1 MSTDNNI
8 KNFTAADIEK
18 YHKGL
23 LSAKERH
30 DLEKAA
36 LDDPFLADALEGYAV
51 AGENASA
58 DILELQKRL
67 AEKMETGKVVAM
79 KTGGKT
85 SFPWL
90 RAVALLVIVAG
101 AGLLAQ
107 QLFFTNQSKNNI
119 AEAKKPGETKI
130 NDTTNA
136 VAITA
141 GVDTVRI
148 KPGYFDNGLNQTDR
162 SSAITPKVTPD
173 GSISKEASG
182 GNKVTTTEVVANNF
196 TQPVTTA
203 PLKIEDKKPTQ
214 YYNWK
219 AADADKKEIA
229 REEVK
234 NKPDTTNKQFFAK
247 ERDGVKDQPTQQGYT
262 IVQPGNDAQKNRS
275 VAANRKFAEDQNS
288 RGFTNTFRGRVTDAN
303 NVGLPFARV
312 YNPTDNNAGTYTD
325 VAGNF
330 NLTYPD
336 SVLTV
341 QVKSV
346 GFENTNV
353 QLRNSVANN
362 QVVLQDDRSL
372 AAQTMPTPRKIN
384 AEERSKTANV
394 KLEEPEPADG
404 WDNYDT
410 YITNNLNPPDEIR
423 TRKDSGGEVE
433 ISFEVDKNGNPV
445 NIKVEKSLCS
455 KCDQEAIRLI
465 KQGPKWK
472 RNAKKGRTTVTVP
485 FNNSL

>member
-1 MSTDNNI
+1 MLWKVMLLPVKMYQQI
-8 KNFTAADIEK
+8 DII
-18 YHKGL
+18 
-23 LSAKERH
+23 
-30 DLEKAA
+30 D
-36 LDDPFLADALEGYAV
+36 
-51 AGENASA
+51 
-58 DILELQKRL
+58 LQKRL
-67 AEKMETGKVVAM
+67 AGKVETGKVIAM

-90 RAVALLVIVAG
+90 RAAALIVIIAG

-119 AEAKKPGETKI
+119 VQAESKKPGETKA
-130 NDTTNA
+130 NDTTNI

-141 GVDTVRI
+141 GVDTV
-148 KPGYFDNGLNQTDR
+148 KTKSGSFDNALKQTDR
-162 SSAITPKVTPD
+162 SSVFTPVDKTPD
-173 GSISKEASG
+173 GTISKQASG
-182 GNKVTTTEVVANNF
+182 ENKVPTTEVVVTNNF
-196 TQPVTTA
+196 TQPVATA
-203 PLKIEDKKPTQ
+203 PVKNEDEKADQLKKVT
-214 YYNWK
+214 
-219 AADADKKEIA
+219 AANADKKELA
-229 REEVK
+229 REEIKSKLDTLYKQDLTKDGDGIRDKVY
-234 NKPDTTNKQFFAK
+234 KPAF
-247 ERDGVKDQPTQQGYT
+247 G
-262 IVQPGNDAQKNRS
+262 IVSQPGNDAQKNKAA
-275 VAANRKFAEDQNS
+275 AANRKLAEDQNS
-288 RGFTNTFRGRVTDAN
+288 RLFTNTFRGRVTDAN
-303 NVGLPFARV
+303 NVGLPFAKV
-312 YNPTDNNAGTYTD
+312 YNPADNNAGTYTD

-372 AAQTMPTPRKIN
+372 AAQTMPAPRKIN
-384 AEERSKTANV
+384 AEGRSKMANV

-404 WDNYDT
+404 WENYDT
-410 YITNNLNPPDEIR
+410 YITNNLNPPDEIK
-423 TRKDSGGEVE
+423 TRQNSGGEVE
-433 ISFEVDKNGNPV
+433 VSFEVDKNGNPV